1 MPKGIF
7 LTDLYMLDNK
17 FFCINMPNSRMH
29 IVIYSGKEIMPF
41 QRLMIR
47 KMPACRA
54 LLPEGDFRDW
64 NDIEASAIGIA
75 RALSSAEAAT
85 I

>member
-1 MPKGIF
+1 MF
-7 LTDLYMLDNK
+7 DNK
-17 FFCINMPNSRMH
+17 FFCINMPIVELH
-29 IVIYSGKEIMPF
+29 IIIYLGKEIMPF

-47 KMPACRA
+47 KMSAGRA
-54 LLPEGDFRDW
+54 LLPDGDFRDW

-75 RALSSAEAAT
+75 RAQSSAEAAT

>member
-1 MPKGIF
+1 
-7 LTDLYMLDNK
+7 LSDLYMFDNK
-17 FFCINMPNSRMH
+17 FFCINMPNIRMH

-41 QRLMIR
+41 QRLMTR
-47 KMPACRA
+47 KMPAGRA

-75 RALSSAEAAT
+75 RAQSSAEAAT

>member
-1 MPKGIF
+1 MF
-7 LTDLYMLDNK
+7 DNK
-17 FFCINMPNSRMH
+17 FFCINMPNIRMH

-41 QRLMIR
+41 QRLMTR
-47 KMPACRA
+47 KMPAGRA
-54 LLPEGDFRDW
+54 LLPERDFRAW

-75 RALSSAEAAT
+75 RAQSSAEVAT

>member
-1 MPKGIF
+1 MP
-7 LTDLYMLDNK
+7 
-17 FFCINMPNSRMH
+17 
-29 IVIYSGKEIMPF
+29 IVELNIIIYLGKEIMPF

-47 KMPACRA
+47 KMPAGRA
-54 LLPEGDFRDW
+54 LLPEDDFRDW

-75 RALSSAEAAT
+75 RAQSSAEAAT

>member
-1 MPKGIF
+1 M
-7 LTDLYMLDNK
+7 TDLYMFDNK

-47 KMPACRA
+47 KMSAGCA

-64 NDIEASAIGIA
+64 NDIEALAIGIA
-75 RALSSAEAAT
+75 RAQSSAEAAT

>member
-1 MPKGIF
+1 MPIVE
-7 LTDLYMLDNK
+7 L
-17 FFCINMPNSRMH
+17 H
-29 IVIYSGKEIMPF
+29 IIIYLGKEIMPF

-47 KMPACRA
+47 KMSAGRA
-54 LLPEGDFRDW
+54 LLPDGDFRDW

-75 RALSSAEAAT
+75 RAQSSAEAAT

>member
-1 MPKGIF
+1 
-7 LTDLYMLDNK
+7 
-17 FFCINMPNSRMH
+17 
-29 IVIYSGKEIMPF
+29 MPF

-47 KMPACRA
+47 KMPAGRA

-75 RALSSAEAAT
+75 RAQSSAEAAT

>member
-1 MPKGIF
+1 
-7 LTDLYMLDNK
+7 
-17 FFCINMPNSRMH
+17 MPNSRMH

-47 KMPACRA
+47 KMPAGRA

-75 RALSSAEAAT
+75 RAQSSGGRNNLKQRLDERT
-85 I
+85 WMIGIL

>member
-1 MPKGIF
+1 
-7 LTDLYMLDNK
+7 
-17 FFCINMPNSRMH
+17 MPNSRMH

-47 KMPACRA
+47 KMPAGRA
-54 LLPEGDFRDW
+54 LLPEDDFRDW

-75 RALSSAEAAT
+75 RAQSSAEAAT

>member
-1 MPKGIF
+1 MF
-7 LTDLYMLDNK
+7 DNK
-17 FFCINMPNSRMH
+17 SFCINMPNSRMH
-29 IVIYSGKEIMPF
+29 VVIYSGKEIMPF

-47 KMPACRA
+47 KMSAGRA

-64 NDIEASAIGIA
+64 NDIEASAICIA
-75 RALSSAEAAT
+75 RAQSSAEAAT